1 MAKLLRPT
9 VARLR
14 QGATASLVAKPSAA
28 APTHNAL
35 AKRPFSGPQE
45 PSDTRSKY
53 DVEPDYWDAWHWE
66 KIVSDIEFEIAH
78 YDPLYAIIDVAEL
91 EYDLKFSKKMLEWR
105 KLEEPKY
112 LQPQQAYEEGVVESA
127 FGYVGYKLRAELDYR
142 VVGGR
147 GGVDTG
153 QNYWDDN
160 FLYGPFGTEENPVLV
175 PSRGRYRFVGCV
187 GGYDGTAEHEIA
199 WFCLKQGPKHR
210 CPLCGQIWQL
220 WTTDSSHKDHP
231 YHDPNKDYEKEIL
244 TMIHG

>member
-9 VARLR
+9 VARLG
-14 QGATASLVAKPSAA
+14 QGAKVAMKPSSMSAIQ
-28 APTHNAL
+28 
-35 AKRPFSGPQE
+35 KRAFSGPQE
-45 PSDTRSKY
+45 PADTRTKY
-53 DVEPDYWDAWHWE
+53 DVEPDYWDSWHWE
-66 KIVSDIEFEIAH
+66 KIVADIEFEIAN
-78 YDPLYAIIDVAEL
+78 YDPAYAVIDVSEL
-91 EYDLKFSKKMLEWR
+91 EYDLRFSKKMLDWR

-112 LQPQQAYEEGVVESA
+112 LTGPQAFEEGVVESA

-142 VVGGR
+142 VIGGR

-175 PSRGRYRFVGCV
+175 PSRGRYRYVGCV
-187 GGYDGTAEHEIA
+187 GGYDGKAEHEIA

-231 YHDPNKDYEKEIL
+231 YHDPNKDYDAEIMH
-244 TMIHG
+244 MIHG